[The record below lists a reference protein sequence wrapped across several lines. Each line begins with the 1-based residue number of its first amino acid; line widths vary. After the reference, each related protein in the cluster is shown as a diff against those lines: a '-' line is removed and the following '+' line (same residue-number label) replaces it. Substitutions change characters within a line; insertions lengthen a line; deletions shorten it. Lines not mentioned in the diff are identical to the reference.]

1 MPNANVPSSHIAS
14 FSKGVRRIVRISI
27 TLCYKC
33 NLHEMQISYK
43 NNGIKCNT
51 ESPDD
56 NFFPEVFFRNP
67 INCTRGS
74 NGL

>member
-14 FSKGVRRIVRISI
+14 FSKGVGRIVHISI

-33 NLHEMQISYK
+33 NLRERQTSYK
-43 NNGIKCNT
+43 NNGIKYKT

-56 NFFPEVFFRNP
+56 NFFPEVFFRNS
-67 INCTRGS
+67 INCTGGS